1 MRFLNVLTTV
11 ITIMVVLIA
20 LSLVSARF
28 IGAGSYVIQS
38 GSMEPSYH
46 TGALIF
52 DKKVDVQQLA
62 AGDVITFSI
71 AEDMTA
77 THRIVE
83 VLAGDGNTGAADDDS
98 GTADDDSGTAD
109 DEAGATD
116 DEAGTAD
123 DEAGTAGEAAG
134 ASGGVLRF
142 RTKGDANEEADA
154 EPVDARNVIGTP
166 VFQIPYLGYLINFV
180 KTKPGMI
187 AAGIFILLIL
197 FIEVLTGKKR
207 KG

>member
-1 MRFLNVLTTV
+1 MRLLNALTTI

-28 IGAGSYVIQS
+28 IGAGSYVVQS
-38 GSMEPSYH
+38 GSMEPFYH

-52 DKKVDVQQLA
+52 DKKVDVQQLE

-83 VLAGDGNTGAADDDS
+83 VLADGDAGN
-98 GTADDDSGTAD
+98 
-109 DEAGATD
+109 AG
-116 DEAGTAD
+116 
-123 DEAGTAGEAAG
+123 GEG
-134 ASGGVLRF
+134 SVLRF
-142 RTKGDANEEADA
+142 RTKGDANEDADA

-180 KTKPGMI
+180 KTRPGMI

-197 FIEVLTGKKR
+197 LIEVLTGKKR
-207 KG
+207 KRS